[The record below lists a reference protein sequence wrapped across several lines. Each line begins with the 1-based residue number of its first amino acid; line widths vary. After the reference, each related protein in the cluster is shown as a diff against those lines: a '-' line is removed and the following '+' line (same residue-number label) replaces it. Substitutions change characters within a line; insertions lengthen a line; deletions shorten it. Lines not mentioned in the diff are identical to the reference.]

1 MRIFYAADSTPN
13 PDFDSNIWRNN
24 LRGALVDLGHEVV
37 DFVFDLRETF
47 RHLDPALPG
56 IAEFIA
62 QNRPRLGAEL
72 LRQIRAAHELSPV
85 RLFFSYFYDACIEP
99 QVIDEIRALGIK
111 TVNWFCNASYQ
122 LHLVREIAPR
132 YDACLVP
139 EKARLADYVALGARP
154 VYCQEAAN
162 PRFYAPRDLP
172 AEFDVTFVG
181 QCYGDRPE
189 HVLFLR
195 ENDIDVRV
203 WGARWEHYVVQPSRN
218 PLKHLF
224 VKPRGLPP
232 HAAGGVLADEE
243 MVALFSR
250 SKINLGFATCGET
263 HRDSERVVQMR
274 LRDFEV
280 PMSGGFYLTEYQP
293 ELEEFFEIGR
303 EIECWRSRGELLE
316 KIRHYL
322 AHGDEREKIRRA
334 GRGRCLRDHT
344 WQRRLASAFA
354 ETGIA

>member
-1 MRIFYAADSTPN
+1 
-13 PDFDSNIWRNN
+13 
-24 LRGALVDLGHEVV
+24 V
-37 DFVFDLRETF
+37 
-47 RHLDPALPG
+47 
-56 IAEFIA
+56 
-62 QNRPRLGAEL
+62 
-72 LRQIRAAHELSPV
+72 
-85 RLFFSYFYDACIEP
+85 EP
-99 QVIDEIRALGIK
+99 QVIDEIHTLGIT

-139 EKARLADYVALGARP
+139 EKARLADYTALGARP

-162 PRFYAPRDLP
+162 PRFYAPRGVP
-172 AEFDVTFVG
+172 VEFDVAFVG
-181 QCYGDRPE
+181 QCYGDRPD

-195 ENDIDVRV
+195 ENGVDVRV
-203 WGARWEHYVVQPSRN
+203 WGARWEHHVAWPSRN
-218 PLKHLF
+218 PLKRLLA
-224 VKPRGLPP
+224 KPRGLPP
-232 HAAGGVLADEE
+232 RAVGGVLSDEE

-250 SKINLGFATCGET
+250 SKITLGFATCGDT
-263 HRDSERVVQMR
+263 HLERDRVVQVR

-322 AHGDEREKIRRA
+322 AHDDERDKIRLA
-334 GRGRCLRDHT
+334 GRKRCLSEHT
-344 WQRRLASAFA
+344 WQRRLAAAFA
-354 ETGIA
+354 ELGIR